1 MTVSPWPG
9 AQQRKLEL
17 ARRRLSHRIIRALT
31 RTDQS
36 QIYTVSYHTLMMIF
50 CSLTDP
56 KRESP
61 NIRSRQ
67 SDTRNLKTGE
77 SSTQKKTELMLLPL
91 PSGMTHHLRDA
102 DDRQTRKTATSTT
115 KGNLLY
121 KTWNGP
127 GRHKRVEQF
136 VLPTWYREAIL

>member
-1 MTVSPWPG
+1 MAVNRKEHSIQPGTYPISYFNARAKTTKYRMTPMRRQMTVSPWSVT
-9 AQQRKLEL
+9 QQRKLAL
-17 ARRRLSHRIIRALT
+17 ARRRMSHRIIRYLT

-50 CSLTDP
+50 CSRTGP

-67 SDTRNLKTGE
+67 SDTRNLQTGE

-91 PSGMTHHLRDA
+91 PSGMTHH
-102 DDRQTRKTATSTT
+102 
-115 KGNLLY
+115 
-121 KTWNGP
+121 
-127 GRHKRVEQF
+127 
-136 VLPTWYREAIL
+136 